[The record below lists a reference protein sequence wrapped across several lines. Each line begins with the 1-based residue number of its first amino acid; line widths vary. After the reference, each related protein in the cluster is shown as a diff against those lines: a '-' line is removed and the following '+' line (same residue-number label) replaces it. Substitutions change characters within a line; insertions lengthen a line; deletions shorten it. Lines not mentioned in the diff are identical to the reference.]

1 MKYNYEYEIKYQ
13 EVDGKKKL
21 RLFNLENY
29 LLEVA
34 GTVADE
40 LGFGIAALHPRGLTW
55 ILTRLSAEMYELP
68 THCQKVRFETWI
80 ESNAHMLSTR
90 NFRIYAKPSEG
101 SRQPSEGSRQPS
113 AVSSQPSEEWRLIGQ
128 CKSVWAVLDLEKRE
142 IVNIFDDPMFA
153 DCVDGEVIEMNRV
166 RMTTIPEPTGSEQH
180 KVVYSDI
187 DYNGHCNSCRY
198 LQAMTDAYLPD
209 YYGKTVRLDI
219 NYQKEAMP
227 GEILETL
234 YLVSPEGVQYQQK
247 NGHGETS
254 CSAKITISQAASLK
268 EKRPQRS
275 CSKKKD

>member
-1 MKYNYEYEIKYQ
+1 MKYKYEYEIKYQ
-13 EVDGKKKL
+13 EVDGEKKL

-55 ILTRLSAEMYELP
+55 ILTRLSVEMYELP
-68 THCQKVRFETWI
+68 THCEKVRFETWI

-90 NFRIYAKPSEG
+90 NFRIYSGDKLS
-101 SRQPSEGSRQPS
+101 
-113 AVSSQPSEEWRLIGQ
+113 GQ
-128 CKSVWAVLDLEKRE
+128 CKSVWAVLDLAKRE

-153 DCVDGEVIEMNRV
+153 NCVDGEVIEMNRI
-166 RMTTIPEPTGSEQH
+166 RMTTIPEPTGIVPH

-209 YYGKTVRLDI
+209 YYGKKVRLDI
-219 NYQKEAMP
+219 NYQKEAML
-227 GEILETL
+227 GEELQTL
-234 YLVSPEGVQYQQK
+234 YLVTEDGVQYQQK
-247 NGHGETS
+247 NSHGETS
-254 CSAKITISQAASLK
+254 CSAKITIL
-268 EKRPQRS
+268 
-275 CSKKKD
+275 

>member
-1 MKYNYEYEIKYQ
+1 MHNSKKSTNFALDFSDNCIMKYNYEYEIKYQ
-13 EVDGKKKL
+13 EVDGEKKL

-34 GTVADE
+34 GTVADA

-55 ILTRLSAEMYELP
+55 ILTRLSVEMYELP
-68 THCQKVRFETWI
+68 THCEKVRFETWI

-90 NFRIYAKPSEG
+90 NFRIYSGDK
-101 SRQPSEGSRQPS
+101 
-113 AVSSQPSEEWRLIGQ
+113 LIGQ

-153 DCVDGEVIEMNRV
+153 NCVDGEVIDMPRI
-166 RMTTIPEPTGSEQH
+166 RMTTIPEPTGIVPH

-209 YYGKTVRLDI
+209 YYGKKVRLDI
-219 NYQKEAMP
+219 NYQKEAML
-227 GEILETL
+227 GEELQTL
-234 YLVSPEGVQYQQK
+234 YLVTEDGVQYQQK
-247 NGHGETS
+247 NSHGETS
-254 CSAKITISQAASLK
+254 CSAKITLL
-268 EKRPQRS
+268 
-275 CSKKKD
+275 

>member
-13 EVDGKKKL
+13 EVDGRKKL

-40 LGFGIAALHPRGLTW
+40 LGFGILVLHPQGLTW
-55 ILTRLSAEMYELP
+55 ILTRLSVEMYELP
-68 THCQKVRFETWI
+68 THCEKIRIETWI

-90 NFRIYAKPSEG
+90 DFRIYSG
-101 SRQPSEGSRQPS
+101 D
-113 AVSSQPSEEWRLIGQ
+113 RLIGQ

-142 IVNIFDDPMFA
+142 IVNCFDDPIF
-153 DCVDGEVIEMNRV
+153 DGCVDGEVLDMPRV
-166 RMTTIPEPTGSEQH
+166 RMTTIPEPTGVVAH

-209 YYGKTVRLDI
+209 YYGKKVRLDI
-219 NYQKEAMP
+219 NYSKEAMLN
-227 GEILETL
+227 EELQTY
-234 YLVSPEGVQYQQK
+234 YLLTADGVQYQQK
-247 NGHGETS
+247 NEAGETS
-254 CSAKITISQAASLK
+254 CSAKLSIYDL
-268 EKRPQRS
+268 
-275 CSKKKD
+275 

>member
-13 EVDGKKKL
+13 EVDGEKKL

-34 GTVADE
+34 GTVADS
-40 LGFGIAALHPRGLTW
+40 LGFGIAQLHPRGLTW
-55 ILTRLSAEMYELP
+55 ILTRLSVEMYELP

-90 NFRIYAKPSEG
+90 NFRIYAKG
-101 SRQPSEGSRQPS
+101 SKVE
-113 AVSSQPSEEWRLIGQ
+113 SQKSKEEEWILIGQ

-142 IVNIFDDPMFA
+142 IVNIFDDPMFEG
-153 DCVDGEVIEMNRV
+153 CVDGEVIEMARV
-166 RMTTIPEPTGSEQH
+166 RMTTIPEPTGSEAH

-209 YYGKTVRLDI
+209 YYGKKVRVDI
-219 NYQKEAMP
+219 NYQKEAML
-227 GEILETL
+227 GENLQTL
-234 YLVSPEGVQYQQK
+234 YLVTPDGVQYQQK
-247 NGHGETS
+247 NEHGETS
-254 CSAKITISQAASLK
+254 CSAKISIS
-268 EKRPQRS
+268 
-275 CSKKKD
+275 

>member
-13 EVDGKKKL
+13 EVDGQKKL

-40 LGFGIAALHPRGLTW
+40 LGFGIQALHPMGITW
-55 ILTRLSAEMYELP
+55 ILTRMSVEMYALP
-68 THCQKVRFETWI
+68 THCEKIRIETWI
-80 ESNAHMLSTR
+80 ESNVHMLSTR
-90 NFRIYAKPSEG
+90 DFRIYSG
-101 SRQPSEGSRQPS
+101 DT
-113 AVSSQPSEEWRLIGQ
+113 LIGQ

-142 IVNIFDDPMFA
+142 IVNCFDMPIFEGS
-153 DCVDGEVIEMNRV
+153 VDGEVLEMARV
-166 RMTTIPEPTGSEQH
+166 RMTTIPEPTGCVPH

-219 NYQKEAMP
+219 NYSKEAML
-227 GEILETL
+227 GETL
-234 YLVSPEGVQYQQK
+234 MTNYLVTADGVQYQQK
-247 NGHGETS
+247 NENGETS
-254 CSAKITISQAASLK
+254 CSAKITIS
-268 EKRPQRS
+268 
-275 CSKKKD
+275 D

>member
-40 LGFGIAALHPRGLTW
+40 LGFGIANLHPKGLTW
-55 ILTRLSAEMYELP
+55 ILTRLSVEMYELP
-68 THCQKVRFETWI
+68 THCEKVRFETWI

-90 NFRIYAKPSEG
+90 DFRIYSGDK
-101 SRQPSEGSRQPS
+101 
-113 AVSSQPSEEWRLIGQ
+113 LIGQ
-128 CKSVWAVLDLEKRE
+128 CKSVWAVLDLAKRE
-142 IVNIFDDPMFA
+142 IVNIFDDPIFEG
-153 DCVDGEVIEMNRV
+153 CVDGEVLDMQRV
-166 RMTTIPEPTGSEQH
+166 RMTTIPEPTGCAPH

-209 YYGKTVRLDI
+209 YYGKKVRLDI
-219 NYQKEAMP
+219 NYSKEAML
-227 GEILETL
+227 GETL
-234 YLVSPEGVQYQQK
+234 QTNYLITEDGVQYQQK
-247 NGHGETS
+247 NEAGETS
-254 CSAKITISQAASLK
+254 CSAKITIN
-268 EKRPQRS
+268 
-275 CSKKKD
+275 D